1 MRIATVTLNPAIDQT
16 VRVDHFHPNTVN
28 YAQAM
33 QFDAGGKG
41 VNVASF
47 LTDGGFTASV
57 TGFLGQDN
65 VDIFEQ
71 FFASK
76 HIDDQFVRIPGRT
89 RIGVKIVDE
98 ANQQT
103 TDLNMPG
110 LSPPAEAVDTLFQT
124 IERLSASCD
133 WFVLSGTLPP
143 GVPTTT
149 YATLITQLKRHG
161 KQVLLDTSRDAL
173 REGVLARPTIVKP
186 NSDELQQLTGHS
198 LTDEVALEQAARRLL
213 GDGIQMVVVSMGERG
228 AMLLVTTCLLLRYC
242 RHTSNR
248 CPSTPGPAFLVVC
261 LRSASGRAIQREALQ
276 RVSALLGFVPYQ
288 AVMKAGRV
296 GSADESAY
304 HVILSFLPRKDE
316 ATWQTSSQSPH
327 AQQASPT
334 PLWRRKGSNGER
346 KPWVT
351 RLKWRPRGR

>member
-16 VRVDHFHPNTVN
+16 VRVDHFRPNTVN

-47 LTDGGFTASV
+47 LADVGFTPSV

-76 HIDDQFVRIPGRT
+76 HIDDQFVRIPGHT

-110 LSPPAEAVDTLFQT
+110 LSPPAEAVDTLFKT
-124 IERLSASCD
+124 IERLTASCD

-198 LTDEVALEQAARRLL
+198 LTDEVALEQAARQLL

-228 AMLLVTTCLLLRYC
+228 AMFIDPATTLIAVPPTVMVKSTVGAGDAMVAGLIASQVQGLSLSECARLATAFSLGAITDVGHNLPAHEVLQAYVEQVSV
-242 RHTSNR
+242 HTWASV
-248 CPSTPGPAFLVVC
+248 P
-261 LRSASGRAIQREALQ
+261 RS
-276 RVSALLGFVPYQ
+276 VS
-288 AVMKAGRV
+288 
-296 GSADESAY
+296 S
-304 HVILSFLPRKDE
+304 
-316 ATWQTSSQSPH
+316 
-327 AQQASPT
+327 
-334 PLWRRKGSNGER
+334 
-346 KPWVT
+346 
-351 RLKWRPRGR
+351 